1 MSFVQGDGMVVHR
14 DSEINNSKTP
24 FKFTPE
30 NMKRIEVMISKYPPE
45 YKVISCFIKCR
56 FSTFLHDLEW

>member
-1 MSFVQGDGMVVHR
+1 MSIILGDVTIVHR
-14 DSEINNSKTP
+14 DSETNNPKTP

-45 YKVISCFIKCR
+45 YKVIFHYFPC
-56 FSTFLHDLEW
+56 